1 MNGKETL
8 EQKLKGIF
16 HQWRLSVGDQSE
28 PRLETQ
34 QKRDDFCADVVEYEI
49 KTSP

>member
-1 MNGKETL
+1 MNGQETL

-16 HQWRLSVGDQSE
+16 HQWRMSVCDQSE
-28 PRLETQ
+28 PRLET
-34 QKRDDFCADVVEYEI
+34 KHKGDDFWADVVEYEI

>member
-1 MNGKETL
+1 MNGQETL
-8 EQKLKGIF
+8 EEKLKGIF
-16 HQWRLSVGDQSE
+16 HQWRLSVGD